1 MSDLQGFL
9 NMKLV
14 DIVMDQQQRLRSIGE
29 QLNDTKEQLRRAQ
42 QENARLGWIANPDRM
57 GGQ

>member
-29 QLNDTKEQLRRAQ
+29 QLNDTKEQLHRAQ